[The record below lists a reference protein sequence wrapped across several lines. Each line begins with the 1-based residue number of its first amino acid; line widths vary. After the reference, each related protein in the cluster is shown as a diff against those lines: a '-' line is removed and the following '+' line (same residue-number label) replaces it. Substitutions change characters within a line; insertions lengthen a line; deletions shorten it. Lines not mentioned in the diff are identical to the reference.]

1 MELYYKKQ
9 QQQQQQKK
17 KHNTKYGFSWTE
29 AKRDQRNFQD
39 EISKNFLDHE
49 TQKQVLF

>member
-1 MELYYKKQ
+1 MELYYKQ
-9 QQQQQQKK
+9 QQQQQQ